1 MEPSVPR
8 TAADGMEG
16 GEIGLE
22 AGDEHG
28 DHDSVDMAP
37 SPETLRQMEEDELD
51 FQASTPGEQEAGAAG
66 LGSILLQ
73 KAIRLLLCAAG
84 RSRRLRRRA

>member
-1 MEPSVPR
+1 MPR

-16 GEIGLE
+16 GEVGLE

-51 FQASTPGEQEAGAAG
+51 FQASTLVSREQEQR
-66 LGSILLQ
+66 GSAQ
-73 KAIRLLLCAAG
+73 SFFGRQSDCSSAAG
-84 RSRRLRRRA
+84 RSRRSRRWA